1 MKKNLLLFIG
11 ILLSPNS
18 ISSSL
23 AYGTP
28 NSNYNK
34 VEEIKNT
41 ETNSKLS
48 KNLIITSA
56 LSSIVIILLTVI
68 NYIWDQV
75 GMIDNLDC
83 FYNPAGMA
91 VNCCRDD
98 IRQSGL
104 CPPFFDD
111 MSLMISGVIPNQKSV
126 TGLII
131 QFLLAVLSVLVVF
144 IPSDSSNNLKI
155 CIKQG
160 LISLFDLILGILVI
174 VGEVTTVDAIISG
187 LAGNNLQTSLGLIIG
202 ILLIIEGSLIAT
214 GIFIKEPFSSI

>member
-68 NYIWDQV
+68 NYMWDQV

-83 FYNPAGMA
+83 FY
-91 VNCCRDD
+91 
-98 IRQSGL
+98 
-104 CPPFFDD
+104 
-111 MSLMISGVIPNQKSV
+111 K
-126 TGLII
+126 
-131 QFLLAVLSVLVVF
+131 
-144 IPSDSSNNLKI
+144 
-155 CIKQG
+155 
-160 LISLFDLILGILVI
+160 
-174 VGEVTTVDAIISG
+174 
-187 LAGNNLQTSLGLIIG
+187 
-202 ILLIIEGSLIAT
+202 
-214 GIFIKEPFSSI
+214 